1 MSQTFFLTGAN
12 AKIKLNGLTVAF
24 ATDMS
29 YTIDVKHAAPR
40 LLGMYEPS
48 SVEPLSYDV
57 SGSFTVIRYI
67 KGMAGAVAQVPDG
80 VSPHG
85 NGIGGYTR
93 APKDFNE
100 NTKAKLDELKKTFSP
115 TNINDGRADLSFDPK
130 SLDVGFRFDIEIY
143 QKYQDTASNTTQLKR
158 VAIIRD
164 CRLTRSDFQLA
175 KRSTAIQRFMFMGI
189 YVDEDSFSTGM
200 SGVGQ
205 QFV

>member
-24 ATDMS
+24 ATDIA

-57 SGSFTVIRYI
+57 SGNFTVIRYI
-67 KGMAGAVAQVPDG
+67 KGMAGAVAQVPDS
-80 VSPHG
+80 VSPQG
-85 NGIGGYTR
+85 NGIGNYTI
-93 APKDFNE
+93 APKNFNE
-100 NTKAKLDELKKTFSP
+100 NTRVDEVLKKTGSP
-115 TNINDGRADLSFDPK
+115 ANINDGRADLSFDPK
-130 SLDVGFRFDIEIY
+130 SLDVAFRFDIEIY
-143 QKYQDTASNTTQLKR
+143 QKYQDIGSNTPQLKR

-164 CRLTRSDFQLA
+164 CRLTRSDFQLT
-175 KRSTAIQRFMFMGI
+175 KRSTAIQRFTFMGI

>member
-24 ATDMS
+24 ATDIA

-57 SGSFTVIRYI
+57 SGNFTVIRYI
-67 KGMAGAVAQVPDG
+67 KGMAGAVAQVPDS
-80 VSPHG
+80 VSPQG
-85 NGIGGYTR
+85 NGIGGYSM
-93 APKDFNE
+93 APKN
-100 NTKAKLDELKKTFSP
+100 LKEFADSFSSKNIP
-115 TNINDGRADLSFDPK
+115 TTLNDGRADLSFDPK
-130 SLDVGFRFDIEIY
+130 SLDVAFRFDIEIY
-143 QKYQDTASNTTQLKR
+143 QKYQDIGSNTTQLKR

-164 CRLTRSDFQLA
+164 CRLTRSDFQLT
-175 KRSTAIQRFMFMGI
+175 KRSTAIQRFTFMGI

-205 QFV
+205 QFI